1 MKNYLIILAG
11 SPRGGKKTWNSLFK
25 YVINP
30 LQADL
35 AILTT
40 DNFLSNS
47 ILFQKAKYKWI
58 VKNPKDFKDYYKEN
72 YSGRWKEYFLK
83 GKNTGLLESGLIHFT
98 FKDIVL
104 KQYLDIVE
112 SYDFIIYSRFDQYY
126 VDYHPELNKNIN
138 QIVIPEGE
146 DYFGICDRHA
156 AFNAELASEFFSI
169 CEFIDSEDTDKYT
182 NKILN
187 SETAYMN
194 QLQNCKLEPYIVRSS
209 RLQFTSAISTDKTN
223 WRIPKY
229 KILFSNGLFI
239 KYPDEFL
246 DSIKNLIHKYSFFVC
261 FFKHPTFITYYCYLQ
276 IRKFVG
282 IVLKN
287 TLKKLK

>member
-1 MKNYLIILAG
+1 MKKYLIILAG
-11 SPRGGKKTWNSLFK
+11 SPRGGSKTWNSLFK
-25 YVINP
+25 YVVNP

-35 AILTT
+35 AVLTT
-40 DNFLSNS
+40 DNFLSNN

-58 VKNPKDFKDYYKEN
+58 IENPRDFEEYYKEN
-72 YSGRWKEYFLK
+72 YSGTWKEYFLK

-104 KQYLDIVE
+104 KQYLEIVE
-112 SYDFIIYSRFDQYY
+112 SYDFIIYTRFDQYY

-146 DYFGICDRHA
+146 DYYGICDRHA
-156 AFNAELASEFFSI
+156 AFNSELAKEYFSI
-169 CEFIDSEDTDKYT
+169 CEFIDSKDTNKYT

-187 SETAYMN
+187 CETAYMN
-194 QLQNCKLEPYIVRSS
+194 QLQNSKLDSNVVRSS
-209 RLQFTSAISTDKTN
+209 RFQFTSAISGDRTN

-229 KILFSNGLFI
+229 KILFTNGLFI

-246 DSIKNLIHKYSFFVC
+246 DSIKNLMDRHGLFIS
-261 FFKHPTFITYYCYLQ
+261 FFKHPIFITYYFYLQ
-276 IRKFVG
+276 TRKFLG
-282 IVLKN
+282 MLFKN
-287 TLKKLK
+287 N